1 MNRRGLIVVLGAAAV
16 GNPAVLD
23 SEAFSS
29 VTASRNV
36 DVRVADD
43 AAAFVTLLAPNS
55 LENGEYATD
64 SNEGATDTL
73 RLNFDGT
80 ADVDGDGLNP
90 DAVSRFDS
98 VFRIV
103 NRGTQFMRFGIDRS
117 GLDEPDRWRFIAE
130 RGGGPDPFGTWD
142 EPDNVGPGLQP
153 GDSFT
158 VGVEIDTRGAVESLG
173 GGRVVIQAEARP

>member
-1 MNRRGLIVVLGAAAV
+1 MIFIFDTAVDGSELKDAGAFTNIITNRTL
-16 GNPAVLD
+16 
-23 SEAFSS
+23 
-29 VTASRNV
+29 

-117 GLDEPDRWRFIAE
+117 GLDQPDRWRFIAE
-130 RGGGPDPFGTWD
+130 PGAGPDPFGTWD